1 MVIKESLRDA
11 ISHRE
16 ECRRRSAEACAA
28 GAVDKQTVSELS
40 VGALLPQSIR
50 ECCELLTLV
59 GLQR

>member
-1 MVIKESLRDA
+1 MIKESLRDA

-40 VGALLPQSIR
+40 VGAYCRKVSVSAASFYR
-50 ECCELLTLV
+50 
-59 GLQR
+59 